1 MKKHDKDYV
10 IKIGEELFKTQGYHN
25 TGTED
30 ILKKSEYP
38 RSSFYYTFKSK
49 EGFAIQVLENYGT
62 NAAQFYQSVL
72 GNQKHG
78 RPLDRLKIL
87 ADQMAQVSTLK
98 KFKSECL
105 VQKFSVE
112 CAAINDDLCKAT
124 EIQLDKILD
133 VIRACIWEGQ
143 AKQEIRKD
151 MGAMQ
156 LAEMYHAQL
165 YGSSILARL
174 KNSSDLI
181 KTNMNM
187 VIDYMKP

>member
-72 GNQKHG
+72 GNQIKY
-78 RPLDRLKIL
+78 
-87 ADQMAQVSTLK
+87 K
-98 KFKSECL
+98 KKS
-105 VQKFSVE
+105 
-112 CAAINDDLCKAT
+112 
-124 EIQLDKILD
+124 
-133 VIRACIWEGQ
+133 
-143 AKQEIRKD
+143 
-151 MGAMQ
+151 
-156 LAEMYHAQL
+156 
-165 YGSSILARL
+165 
-174 KNSSDLI
+174 
-181 KTNMNM
+181 
-187 VIDYMKP
+187 